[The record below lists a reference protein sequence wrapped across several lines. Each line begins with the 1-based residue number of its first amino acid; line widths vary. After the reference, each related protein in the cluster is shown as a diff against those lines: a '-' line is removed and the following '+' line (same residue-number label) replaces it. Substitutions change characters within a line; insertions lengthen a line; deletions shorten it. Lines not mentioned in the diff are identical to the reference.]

1 MYSLLILK
9 LSQNINTIII
19 HCTLIFVSV
28 TNTFYCRK
36 LDIKIKTKLKYSKYY
51 VKEILHA
58 LYYTRT
64 FAVSIFFSWLNYFVY
79 LGNPFCFNC
88 ACTLFFFNVTIL
100 KCFYMGPICIWRHLA
115 NLPLCVTQ
123 YLFKWYILL
132 YNEAFIGWQV
142 SCHMVI
148 FIKVKQPCD
157 DQYNNPLKG
166 RFCGEFSNILLQ
178 AVFNSRHCSSVPL
191 CHFALLMLHLVKI

>member
-1 MYSLLILK
+1 
-9 LSQNINTIII
+9 
-19 HCTLIFVSV
+19 
-28 TNTFYCRK
+28 
-36 LDIKIKTKLKYSKYY
+36 
-51 VKEILHA
+51 
-58 LYYTRT
+58 
-64 FAVSIFFSWLNYFVY
+64 
-79 LGNPFCFNC
+79 
-88 ACTLFFFNVTIL
+88 
-100 KCFYMGPICIWRHLA
+100 MGPICIWRHLA

-191 CHFALLMLHLVKI
+191 CHLHCWCCIWSKFKNCINMRDSVIGRFVACMYYFCDYSIISYDILIFLWALKNEKIDIILL